1 MKSHHMTPLN
11 IQYFI
16 NCFQIFFC
24 RGPSLRF
31 IAQVLYSPGAV
42 GVKDQI
48 FIKARAGVK
57 ACTLWNFVYR
67 YSEHNS
73 IGGMADIPQ
82 GQ

>member
-1 MKSHHMTPLN
+1 MQKQLVTLQRPLSY
-11 IQYFI
+11 II
-16 NCFQIFFC
+16 IFFLFC

-31 IAQVLYSPGAV
+31 IAKVFYSPGAV